1 VPVSLSAT
9 CSLVGPRMKS
19 LGRMQNRFKSILVV
33 FGTRPEAIKMAPV
46 ISRLRCSPGIEV
58 RICVSAQHRQMLDQ
72 VLNLFSIQPDYDLDL
87 MRPDQSLAGLTSA
100 IIEGVVDVLGR
111 AKPDLV
117 LVHGDTTTT
126 FAAALASFYQKI
138 PVGHVEAGLR
148 TGNLQAPWPEEMNRR
163 FAGQLAALHFAPTA
177 AARMNLE
184 NEKIPGNTIWV
195 TGNTVIDAL
204 QDIIGRI
211 AANPSLATEL
221 AQGMRWLDNPL
232 RRIVLVTGHRRENF
246 GHGTEELCQALRRL
260 ALELD
265 VEIVYPVH
273 PNPNVMAPVYRILD
287 GFSNVHLIEPM
298 EYLPFVFLMSKAYL
312 VITDSG
318 GVQEEAPSLGKPVLV
333 TRDVTERPEA
343 VAAGTVRMVG
353 ADASRIFNEAK
364 RLLSDSELYVHM
376 STAHNPYGDGH
387 ASDRI
392 AKVIEGQGD
401 INEFA

>member
-1 VPVSLSAT
+1 
-9 CSLVGPRMKS
+9 
-19 LGRMQNRFKSILVV
+19 
-33 FGTRPEAIKMAPV
+33 
-46 ISRLRCSPGIEV
+46 
-58 RICVSAQHRQMLDQ
+58 
-72 VLNLFSIQPDYDLDL
+72 
-87 MRPDQSLAGLTSA
+87 
-100 IIEGVVDVLGR
+100 
-111 AKPDLV
+111 
-117 LVHGDTTTT
+117 
-126 FAAALASFYQKI
+126 
-138 PVGHVEAGLR
+138 
-148 TGNLQAPWPEEMNRR
+148 
-163 FAGQLAALHFAPTA
+163 
-177 AARMNLE
+177 MNLE

-221 AQGMRWLDNPL
+221 AQGVRWLDNPL

-260 ALELD
+260 ALEQD

-364 RLLSDSELYVHM
+364 RLLSDSELYGQM